1 MSKELQLDASGL
13 IAVIIIVRLF
23 PLQSR
28 YIALQARLLRVQCL
42 KAYYL
47 SLLRL
52 RFTAELFML
61 YAKWSKPLLHLHYLL
76 LNRFIIHKFKKVRTI
91 VRGI

>member
-1 MSKELQLDASGL
+1 
-13 IAVIIIVRLF
+13 
-23 PLQSR
+23 
-28 YIALQARLLRVQCL
+28 
-42 KAYYL
+42 
-47 SLLRL
+47 
-52 RFTAELFML
+52 LFML